1 MQQKEIKNNFRALL
15 YLKHNFC
22 CAYICNHMENLKK
35 NYSYSTRPPNRG
47 KSLVVPWVISMFFF
61 VDVQFYFPVYWVYN
75 IYLQFLFVYSTY
87 RKSLEARDG
96 LMQKRCF
103 CSPLSIF

>member
-35 NYSYSTRPPNRG
+35 
-47 KSLVVPWVISMFFF
+47 K
-61 VDVQFYFPVYWVYN
+61 
-75 IYLQFLFVYSTY
+75 LQLFHKAT
-87 RKSLEARDG
+87 
-96 LMQKRCF
+96 
-103 CSPLSIF
+103 